1 MRYILWVLLTV
12 VFWFGSITN
21 IAKAADPSKT
31 LWIDCSA
38 GKLVNWQCTVSYNDL
53 IGKKSEAGDS
63 LSDPVQFLQDIF
75 LTATMFISVLCSIWL
90 IYSWYLYVMWWYDS
104 KKVDQA
110 KKWFSYSLI
119 WLLITIFSVVI
130 VRLAQYFATWNFPWW
145 GNGW

>member
-1 MRYILWVLLTV
+1 MRYVLWVLIAM
-12 VFWFGSITN
+12 VFWFGSIIN
-21 IAKAADPSKT
+21 IAKAEPSAT
-31 LWIDCSA
+31 LGIDCA
-38 GKLVNWQCTVSYNDL
+38 WDKLVNWQCKFDFNAM
-53 IGKKSEAGDS
+53 IWKKAEAWDS

-90 IYSWYLYVMWWYDS
+90 IYSWYLYIVMWWNDT
-104 KKVDQA
+104 KKVEQA

-145 GNGW
+145 WNWW

>member
-1 MRYILWVLLTV
+1 MRYVLWVLIAM
-12 VFWFGSITN
+12 VFGFGSIIN
-21 IAKAADPSKT
+21 IAKAEPSKT
-31 LWIDCSA
+31 LWINCDG
-38 GKLVNWQCTVSYNDL
+38 GKLVNWQCTFNYNEL
-53 IGKKSEAGDS
+53 IGKKAEAGDS

-130 VRLAQYFATWNFPWW
+130 VRLAQYFATGNFPWW